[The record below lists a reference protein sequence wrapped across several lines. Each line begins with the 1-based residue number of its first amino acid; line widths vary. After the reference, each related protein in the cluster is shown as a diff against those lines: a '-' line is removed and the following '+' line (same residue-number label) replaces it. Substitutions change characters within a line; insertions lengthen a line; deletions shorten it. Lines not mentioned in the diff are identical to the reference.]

1 VHGYAEFLQAIPDP
15 DHPEHAS
22 MLQWSGGAYD
32 PNVFDPQAVV
42 FDDPKKRWQRA
53 FGR

>member
-1 VHGYAEFLQAIPDP
+1 MHGYAAFLEAVGDA

-32 PNVFDPQAVV
+32 PGAFDPEGVV
-42 FDDPKKRWQRA
+42 FDDPRTRLKKA
-53 FGR
+53 FER